1 MAEYA
6 KDAAETET
14 PWERWGYRD
23 KSGFLQMSLFKHPE
37 WRIDFSYHRKPR
49 TISINGHEVPE
60 PMRVKPGFG
69 DFYYW
74 PRIGAIQ
81 AYNDTWTDHEID
93 HTRLSQNICFSTREA
108 AEAAS
113 LAIASLFKP

>member
-1 MAEYA
+1 MKPHKHAALMAEYA

-60 PMRVKPGFG
+60 PMRVAPEIG
-69 DFYYW
+69 DIYFC
-74 PRIGAIQ
+74 P
-81 AYNDTWTDHEID
+81 
-93 HTRLSQNICFSTREA
+93 EA